1 MPLTEHNIEST
12 EIYPADYQILREDD
26 YVRLIYGNKDE
37 YYQITNR
44 QQIIQRLATD
54 ETNWLLAAGGEKNA
68 GDVSD
73 WAEPETSGFKVLYIL
88 GFGILSDRNVKVK
101 ISNPGSGN
109 YIFGTK
115 DQGEAYV
122 TPSLSPIDAPTVT
135 LMALDT
141 TFRPS
146 FIIKNPSEYTLK
158 SCVLGIKG
166 YKYRFGEKLTEAP
179 RFFTTINLNNLLE
192 A

>member
-1 MPLTEHNIEST
+1 MPLTEHNIESK
-12 EIYPADYQILREDD
+12 EVYPADYQILREDD
-26 YVRLIYGNKDE
+26 FVRLIYGNKDE
-37 YYQITNR
+37 YYQVTNR
-44 QQIIQRLATD
+44 QQILQRLATD

-73 WAEPETSGFKVLYIL
+73 WLEPETSGYKVLYIVA
-88 GFGILSDRNVKVK
+88 FGIFSDRNVKVK

-109 YIFGTK
+109 YILGTK
-115 DQGEAYV
+115 DQGEAYI
-122 TPSLSPIDAPTVT
+122 TPSVSSIEEPTVT

-146 FIIKNPSEYTLK
+146 FLIKNPSEYTVK
-158 SCVLGIKG
+158 SLVLGVKG